1 MASKFVDIMFG
12 AYAPDWGGMPRHE
25 DPGYLVDSVN
35 VRSTPNG
42 YRGTLQFADV
52 SSATAI
58 NGSLGDTQGV
68 CVSAGSTNHFF
79 VADHTSGDIFESR
92 NEGTDTWQNVGPAA
106 GVVDAYGDFVRF
118 NDDLVYV
125 CASHEPLVK
134 DLTTSHATVFA
145 NLAGTPPTATSAA
158 RVRQHLV
165 LGGLGTD
172 AYAIRTSA
180 IGDHEDFPT
189 PGTAD
194 ARSKQAILESLNPQH
209 GAVRWVLG
217 GEKIGIVVQYKA
229 MTRMTYVGGSTVYE
243 FDTYEGGVGSDSS
256 AGSVVSFYSRPV
268 SDGRLWYWFN
278 RTGFYTTDGYSV
290 KRLSLGVLEEA
301 LFLNTISHPDGSSI
315 VASTPYTSA
324 YDQARGLL
332 IFKNRVDG
340 FGFTYNVMDGRFG
353 LITTSGT
360 VSSVFEGF
368 RPGAIKIRYTYAIEN
383 ANRRLQRAAASAT
396 PSIEMQ
402 TGFIEIAPGKR
413 VQLQGAH
420 LLGTGVPGSLTLSAK
435 AASDYDDINTL
446 QTGFTAMTAAPR
458 DNLHTLRLDG
468 KFLAFRV
475 TGTGA
480 ESQLIRGIRVFYNE
494 TSAT

>member
-1 MASKFVDIMFG
+1 MATKFLDIPFG
-12 AYAPDWGGMPRHE
+12 AYAPDWGGMPRPE

-42 YRGTLQFADV
+42 YRGTLQFSDV

-58 NGSLGDTQGV
+58 AGSLGDTQGA
-68 CVSAGSTNHFF
+68 CFANSGTIHFF
-79 VADHTSGDIFESR
+79 VADHASGDIFESR
-92 NEGTDTWQNVGPAA
+92 AEGSDTWQNVGPAA
-106 GVVDAYGDFVRF
+106 GVVDSYGDFVRF
-118 NDDLVYV
+118 GTDVVYV
-125 CASHEPLVK
+125 CASHVPLMK

-145 NLAGTPPTATSAA
+145 DLSGTPPSATAGA

-180 IGDHEDFPT
+180 IGNHEDWPT

-194 ARSKQAILESLNPQH
+194 ARSKQAILESLNPH
-209 GAVRWVLG
+209 YGAVRWVLG
-217 GEKIGIVVQYKA
+217 GEKIGIVVQHKA
-229 MTRMTYVGGSTVYE
+229 LTRMTYVGGSNVYE
-243 FDTYEGGVGSDSS
+243 FDTFQSNIGSDSS

-268 SDGRLWYWFN
+268 TDGRLWYWFN
-278 RTGFYTTDGYSV
+278 RTGFYATDGYSV

-301 LFLNTISHPDGSSI
+301 LFLNTIGHPDGSSI

-340 FGFTYNVMDGRFG
+340 FGFTYNVQDGQFG
-353 LITTSGT
+353 LMTTSGT
-360 VSSVFEGF
+360 VSSVFEGL
-368 RPGAIKIRYTYAIEN
+368 RPSTVNIRYSYAIEN
-383 ANRRLQRAAASAT
+383 ANRRLQRVSTSAA

-402 TGFIEIAPGKR
+402 TGFIELAPGKR

-420 LLGTGVPGSLTLSAK
+420 LLGTDVPGSLTLSAK
-435 AASDYDDINTL
+435 AVSDYDDIDTL
-446 QTGFTAMTAAPR
+446 QTGFTAMTAPAR
-458 DNLHTLRLDG
+458 DNLHTLRVDG
-468 KFLAFRV
+468 KFLAFRI
-475 TGTGA
+475 TGTSA
-480 ESQLIRGIRVFYNE
+480 ESQLIRGIRVFYSE
-494 TSAT
+494 SSTT